1 MGFGFATGT
10 GRTSQMTKQAAAG
23 TAFLIAFFV
32 NLYFTSKL
40 GRGDST
46 EPEHAL
52 QTRQDIGSIYG
63 SLSFTNALLAAIL
76 AALVF

>member
-1 MGFGFATGT
+1 
-10 GRTSQMTKQAAAG
+10 MTKQAAAG

-40 GRGDST
+40 GRGDTT
-46 EPEHAL
+46 EPEHVAL